1 MGVMVKIRIYFSIPP
16 EGVPFNYPH
25 SLSGLFHRWVGENNY
40 HDSQSYYSLGW
51 LKGESFIRANKI
63 WFQNEVSWDIGLPT
77 VELQES
83 VTSGI
88 EKERFHL
95 FGMDILKK
103 EILDSPDF
111 SNGRCR
117 FIANSPILLR
127 KSAGS
132 GSRRHVLYSEPGSDD
147 LLTSVGRKK
156 AKRLGIPGAENL
168 RLTFDRN
175 YSKAKTRLVTIKKV
189 KLRGS
194 VCPIL
199 AEGPP
204 AILKSVWVTG
214 AGELTG
220 SAFGALDFLGHNNN
234 Q

>member
-1 MGVMVKIRIYFSIPP
+1 M
-16 EGVPFNYPH
+16 
-25 SLSGLFHRWVGENNY
+25 GENSY
-40 HDSQSYYSLGW
+40 HDNQSNYSLGW
-51 LKGESFIRANKI
+51 LKGESSIHENKI
-63 WFQNEVSWDIGLPT
+63 WFKKQVTWDIGLPT
-77 VELQES
+77 TELEER
-83 VTSGI
+83 VTNGI
-88 EKERFHL
+88 ENVRFHL
-95 FGMDILKK
+95 FGMNYLTY
-103 EILDSPDF
+103 EILDSPNF
-111 SNGRCR
+111 SNGKCR
-117 FIANSPILLR
+117 FMANSPILLR

-132 GSRRHVLYSEPGSDD
+132 GSRRHVLYSESDSDD
-147 LLTSVGRKK
+147 LLTAVGRKK
-156 AKRLGIPGAENL
+156 AEHLDIPGAENL